1 MRDTDQAPATRPDA
15 ADDSQRQPPRLS
27 PEEAERIE
35 EYEALEDFIETPT
48 EGDLSIISDEDVPG
62 RPG

>member
-15 ADDSQRQPPRLS
+15 DDEPRQPPRLS
-27 PEEAERIE
+27 PEEVERIE
-35 EYEALEDFIETPT
+35 DYEDLENLIEAKP
-48 EGDLSIISDEDVPG
+48 EGGLSVISDDDVPG